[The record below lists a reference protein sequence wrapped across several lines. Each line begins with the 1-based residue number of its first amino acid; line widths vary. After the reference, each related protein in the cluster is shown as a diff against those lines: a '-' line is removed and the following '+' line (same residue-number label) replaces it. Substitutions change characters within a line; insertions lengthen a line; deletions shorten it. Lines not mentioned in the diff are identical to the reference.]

1 MVPIMKSKMFLFIF
15 VFFLIQNLLYAYE
28 IENSNSVDI
37 QVSFQKI
44 SHQNPWLVGE
54 PFSKKGK
61 AIHLGKG
68 QFFTVTLAAQKP
80 LLAEM
85 DSYDYS
91 VPKLKITAYDP
102 ETGFTLL
109 QAIDTDRLSKQ
120 VFIDEKSVQ
129 KSCRSGKTRYVS
141 LPFSKTPLK
150 AFLLEKKESDEPN
163 FSFQNSVVCGITY
176 QDLLIPTEYI
186 RFFLNGN
193 GYFRSFP
200 HPGWMYDVQLTPS
213 ERAYY
218 SRDIGRGILVT
229 DSFPGIGPAY
239 SLFPGDLV
247 IGINGVTLQN
257 LKDWD
262 KYDRVMD
269 LILRDAKGQLKK
281 AGAKTN
287 LIVYRNHQ
295 KLLVSYPLGV
305 YKTDHFL
312 IPEQAPNRNP
322 VYLIVGGFFF
332 TELTGSYIKEFGSEY
347 RVKSEKKLVY
357 LTDFYQKKTH
367 PIRERIVILSRVF
380 PLDGNAGYQDFQDL
394 ILETVNGARITSL
407 EQLKTK
413 MDREDTNSFAFEFSG
428 GKIAI
433 FSRRDIVDLK
443 TELQNIYKIDRIQNL
458 EE

>member
-1 MVPIMKSKMFLFIF
+1 MERIMKTRLFLPFIVSFLFN
-15 VFFLIQNLLYAYE
+15 VSVYSYE
-28 IENSNSVDI
+28 IESNQTLDI

-61 AIHLGKG
+61 AIHLGSG

-80 LLAEM
+80 LFAEM
-85 DSYDYS
+85 DSYDYAL
-91 VPKLKITAYDP
+91 PKLKILAYDP

-109 QAIDTDRLSKQ
+109 QAVETDTLSKR
-120 VFIDEKSVQ
+120 VNIDEKSVNKYCKTG
-129 KSCRSGKTRYVS
+129 KSRYVQ

-150 AFLLEKKESDEPN
+150 AFLLEKREPEEPN
-163 FSFQNSVVCGITY
+163 FSFQNTTVCGITF

-186 RFFLNGN
+186 RHFRQSSGKI
-193 GYFRSFP
+193 RSFP
-200 HPGWMYDVQLTPS
+200 HPGWLFDVQLTSS
-213 ERAYY
+213 EREYY
-218 SRDIGRGILVT
+218 SKEIGRGILVT
-229 DSFPGIGPAY
+229 EAFPGIGPAY
-239 SLFPGDLV
+239 SLFPGDVV
-247 IGINGVTLQN
+247 IGINGISLQN

-262 KYDRVMD
+262 KYDQIMD
-269 LILRDAKGQLKK
+269 LILRDSKGNLKPI
-281 AGAKTN
+281 GSVTN

-295 KLLVSYPLGV
+295 KLSIEYSLGS
-305 YKTDHFL
+305 YKTDGFL

-322 VYLIVGGFFF
+322 LYLILGGFFF

-380 PLDGNAGYQDFQDL
+380 PLDGNVGYQEFQDL
-394 ILETVNGARITSL
+394 ILETVNGSRITSL
-407 EQLKTK
+407 SQLKAK
-413 MDREDTNSFAFEFSG
+413 LDNEEINNFAFEFSG

-433 FSRRDIVDLK
+433 FSRRDILDLK
-443 TELQNIYKIDRIQNL
+443 TELQNFYKIDRIQNL
-458 EE
+458 ED